1 MTTLSFPRT
10 ASTLPPTVMALL
22 AFATASAAM
31 FAAPAPIV
39 SQETDATP
47 EPSRWESSHSIMVG
61 GETVEYDATVA
72 STTLTND
79 DGGPAAK
86 LFYTAYFRT
95 NGDPSRQRPLVFSYN
110 GGPGSASFWLHMGI
124 MGPRRVVTPDIGPQ
138 GAPPYPLED
147 NAYTLLDIADIV
159 MVDPIGTGFSHTLGD
174 TPGSDYWGID
184 EDARSLAQFVRRFLS
199 EYDRWNSPRYLL
211 GESYGTTRSA
221 VLASHLQRS
230 NIDLNG
236 IVLVSSVLQFNTI
249 QFAPGDDLPYIV
261 NLPSYAITARYLE
274 ALPGDSPPDLEAFMA
289 EVEEWSLTDYATAL
303 LAGGTLDDATRT
315 RVIDQMHRYTGLS
328 HDFIDKS
335 DLRVTAPA
343 FEAELLRDEGRIVGR
358 LDARFTGPAGDALGG
373 RPSHDPQSTAISSAY
388 TSAFN
393 SYLRD
398 ELGYDGDREYVPS
411 GATRNWNWGRLGGGG
426 GFVRGGGTPNVAPD
440 LATAMKRNPSL
451 EVLLVNGIYDLATPY
466 FAAVWT
472 MDHMGLPPELR
483 DNIERADFAAG
494 HMMYVEQSLLTQWKE
509 TLDGFILRTS
519 ARSAPVSQ

>member
-1 MTTLSFPRT
+1 MTTVSFPRT

-79 DGGPAAK
+79 DGEPAAK

-124 MGPRRVVTPDIGPQ
+124 MGPRRVVTADIGPQ

-184 EDARSLAQFVRRFLS
+184 EDAASLAQFVRRFLS

-221 VLASHLQRS
+221 VLAGHLQRS

-261 NLPSYAITARYLE
+261 NLPSYAITARYLD
-274 ALPGDSPPDLEAFMA
+274 ALPGPNPPDLEAFMA

-358 LDARFTGPAGDALGG
+358 LDARFTGPAGEALGG

-519 ARSAPVSQ
+519 GRSVPVSQ